1 MDASPSREQTGD
13 PLSQRIHTGEL
24 AGRHTGW
31 CLGGVGGGG
40 GKEEVG
46 MKEVDEV
53 EKRQEE
59 KKRQEDNG
67 AQQEKSWSFFITYLR

>member
-59 KKRQEDNG
+59 KKMKKITELNK
-67 AQQEKSWSFFITYLR
+67 KSLGRSSLRI